1 MNGSRN
7 IYTKSDVRE
16 SCSGIATISRSA
28 VLVLCQA
35 PSHTPTA
42 SVHQFAAMK
51 TLSLP
56 KCVHDHPV
64 LCDRHDSFRSVV
76 SDQRQ
81 SPPDCSRFLM
91 LPRQRN
97 LRADCILVS
106 STPASRAPTLPT
118 PSLADLHSTTAG

>member
-1 MNGSRN
+1 MSRPSPSQFDRFAKKQAVGGRQSWFPMNGSRN

-42 SVHQFAAMK
+42 SVHQFATTK

-56 KCVHDHPV
+56 KCVHKHP
-64 LCDRHDSFRSVV
+64 LLFDRHRSFRPVV
-76 SDQRQ
+76 LDRLQ
-81 SPPDCSRFLM
+81 F
-91 LPRQRN
+91 
-97 LRADCILVS
+97 A
-106 STPASRAPTLPT
+106 
-118 PSLADLHSTTAG
+118 LA